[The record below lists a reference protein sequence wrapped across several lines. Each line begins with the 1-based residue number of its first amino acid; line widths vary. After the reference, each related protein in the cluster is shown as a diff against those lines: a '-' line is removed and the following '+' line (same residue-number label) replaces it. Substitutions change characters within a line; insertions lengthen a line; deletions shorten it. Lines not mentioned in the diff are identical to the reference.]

1 MEHGEHVLIRPANL
15 IINKLCYASLIKRY
29 EFKAKQNEND
39 SLPEKLIDEVVE
51 TNHLLVT
58 SNPKMLNYQRK

>member
-29 EFKAKQNEND
+29 EFKANQNEND
-39 SLPEKLIDEVVE
+39 SQPEKLIDEVVE
-51 TNHLLVT
+51 SSHFLVT
-58 SNPKMLNYQRK
+58 SNPKISNYQRK